1 MKRTSRAGT
10 PKPGQP
16 PSDAATYR
24 DLLLFEERLKT
35 NAARLRRRKR
45 KYQSEYSTSS
55 CAACS
60 HLGPVL
66 LLQLVFCI
74 TILASDV
81 LLSTD
86 FLAWP
91 INYLVQHMPI
101 FTGAQDIV
109 LSPYVRQS
117 AFGIAVI
124 TLFLFYASGLYAEKI
139 GYANRCVD
147 LVRSGGP
154 SGNLLMCGSRR
165 QLRTSC

>member
-45 KYQSEYSTSS
+45 KYQCECSTRLY
-55 CAACS
+55 ATCS
-60 HLGPVL
+60 HSGPVL

-74 TILASDV
+74 MILASDV

-86 FLAWP
+86 FFTWP
-91 INYLVQHMPI
+91 INYLTQHIPI
-101 FTGAQDIV
+101 FTREQHIV

-117 AFGIAVI
+117 TFCIAVI

-147 LVRSGGP
+147 PVRSGSP
-154 SGNLLMCGSRR
+154 PAIC
-165 QLRTSC
+165 